1 MNPVNHVQAAFLVRV
16 SNLDSCRSFYRD
28 VIGLG
33 SPVMD
38 SGCWVEFRSGGVSV
52 LLEKCEWG
60 ERVPPASGRVSLMLT
75 VDSIEAFSK
84 RMTDAGYPEGAD
96 SADRFGYRVKCC
108 SDPEGNLFYVTERK
122 SEGV

>member
-1 MNPVNHVQAAFLVRV
+1 MDPDNRVQAAFLVRV
-16 SNLDSCRSFYRD
+16 SNLDSCRTFYRD

-33 SPVMD
+33 APVLD
-38 SGCWVEFRSGGVSV
+38 SSCWVEFRSGGMTI

-60 ERVPPASGRVSLMLT
+60 EKVPPASGRIAFMLT
-75 VDSIEAFSK
+75 VDSFQVFFK
-84 RMTDAGYPEGAD
+84 RLADAGYPEGSD

-122 SEGV
+122 TEGV